1 MISSIFG
8 KALLWFIVLVGIERT
23 VKASDAGTID
33 QEIKSQTDLNTS
45 KSGEIT
51 FFVRAWELVGVTVF
65 DEDELQALLAN
76 YSGKEISFAEIK
88 NIASQIEGHYEK
100 NGFLAQA
107 TVPPQD
113 VSSGL
118 VRIEVSEAYLGKIR
132 IEKGSSSLVADDT
145 ILSMVGAS
153 LKEGELYDSDS
164 LNRGLL
170 LADDLSGVSLT
181 GFLQEGSEPG
191 LVDLNLKTLKEARA
205 TAE

>member
-1 MISSIFG
+1 MISSILG

-33 QEIKSQTDLNTS
+33 QKYKKPDRSEYLQVRGNY
-45 KSGEIT
+45 
-51 FFVRAWELVGVTVF
+51 FFARAWELDGVTVF

-153 LKEGELYDSDS
+153 LKEGDCTTRIL
-164 LNRGLL
+164 
-170 LADDLSGVSLT
+170 
-181 GFLQEGSEPG
+181 
-191 LVDLNLKTLKEARA
+191 
-205 TAE
+205 